1 MSLDARLKTVGRRGH
16 GLSFGHSLERPRII
30 TVRSPAARRTAMIAI
45 AGFGDGVVCQTPR
58 LWGHLQI
65 RRETVREPDVDQER
79 DLMVVCAG
87 TGAARLPPPEAWPVP
102 VA

>member
-1 MSLDARLKTVGRRGH
+1 MACADPVMRARQPRFEIGEDEMADGQEF
-16 GLSFGHSLERPRII
+16 FGDFGI
-30 TVRSPAARRTAMIAI
+30 AA
-45 AGFGDGVVCQTPR
+45 FGDGDVCRTPR